1 MDTIPESFQDLLQDK
16 KRAFAFLAT
25 LMPNGSPQVTPVW
38 FSSDGTHILVNTAAG
53 RVKDRNMR
61 NRAAVAICIA
71 DPGNPYRYLQIQG
84 RVDSFTAEGAD
95 EHIDSLSAKYTGNPK
110 YQNRRPG
117 EKRILYRIL
126 PLNVDP
132 HG

>member
-1 MDTIPESFQDLLQDK
+1 MDTIPESFRDLLQYE

-25 LMPNGSPQVTPVW
+25 LMPTGSPQVTPVW
-38 FSSDGTHILVNTAAG
+38 FSSDGVYILVNTAAG

-61 NRAAVAICIA
+61 KRDAVAICIA
-71 DPGNPYRYLQIQG
+71 DPDNPYRYLQIQG

-95 EHIDSLSAKYTGNPK
+95 EHIDYLSAKYTGNPK
-110 YQNRRPG
+110 YQHRKPG
-117 EKRILYRIL
+117 ENRILYRIL